1 MKAKGYRVLIVGSEG
16 RQIAD
21 LLQHGARVAVAEGKV
36 RKVTA
41 TELFHLHAQPCIP
54 ELFPAREPMT
64 ERYCSLTQRLRR
76 KKGRTSRW

>member
-1 MKAKGYRVLIVGSEG
+1 MKAKGHRVLIVGSEG
-16 RQIAD
+16 RQIAE
-21 LLQHGARVAVAEGKV
+21 LLQRVAHMAVAEGKV
-36 RKVTA
+36 RTVIA

-54 ELFPAREPMT
+54 ELFPAREAMT